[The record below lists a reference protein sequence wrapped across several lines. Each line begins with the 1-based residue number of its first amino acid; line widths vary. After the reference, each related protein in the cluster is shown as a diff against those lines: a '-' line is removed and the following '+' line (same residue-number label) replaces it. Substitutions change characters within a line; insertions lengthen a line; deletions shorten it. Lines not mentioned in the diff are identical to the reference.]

1 MISACLADI
10 CKRYVL
16 IGLANHENT
25 ALLPRVAF
33 KTSLPVSGFCCAKG
47 IAQARKFKSRCDA
60 SFESSEFVGLKLR
73 VDVDREGEFFIFD
86 EGLRLMGFSI
96 THDNKLCPA
105 LGDLMKFV
113 SQLRDLLAAEES
125 AKVPDENEHRVLV
138 LPSGG
143 EGQ

>member
-10 CKRYVL
+10 SKRYVL
-16 IGLANHENT
+16 VGLANHENT
-25 ALLPRVAF
+25 ALLPRITF
-33 KTSLPVSGFCCAKG
+33 KTGLPVPGFCCAKG
-47 IAQARKFKSRCDA
+47 IAQARKFKSGCDA